1 MITTRFIGR
10 LGNSMFQLAA
20 CIAYAKK
27 YGYAWAAPADARE
40 SSIHQVFPNL
50 PKTNTHPGRMFP
62 KRGGYDPE
70 FFDYFNIPNVG
81 NDLLLAGYF
90 QSLKFFE
97 NAQEEVKEV
106 FNLDIDPIDAV
117 SIHVRRG
124 DYVTYA
130 GSFPP
135 VTVEYIH
142 EAIVALG
149 REIAEREL
157 PIANQLIVFSDD
169 IEWCKRMFGHDNITY
184 SEGRTERE
192 DLSLMA
198 SCKHHIIANSSFSW
212 WGAYL
217 GHNPDKIIVCPH
229 RESWY
234 GPDNGVVQWYKQQ
247 NKTILPDMI
256 PDGWIQIKFR

>member
-50 PKTNTHPGRMFP
+50 PKTNTQPGRMFP

-97 NAQEEVKEV
+97 NAQDEVKEV
-106 FNLDIDPIDAV
+106 FKLDIEPIDAV

-135 VTVEYIH
+135 VTREYI
-142 EAIVALG
+142 IKALEKVPTAKIH
-149 REIAEREL
+149 RY
-157 PIANQLIVFSDD
+157 IVFSDD
-169 IEWCKRMFGHDNITY
+169 IAWCKEQFGEHSFEY
-184 SEGRTERE
+184 SEGCTERE

-217 GHNPDKIIVCPH
+217 GHNPDKIVVCPH